1 MKGVIVLKHYKN
13 CDKQTKEEKEEKE
26 EKKNKGQTGLMARV
40 KESNG

>member
-1 MKGVIVLKHYKN
+1 MKGVIILKDYKN
-13 CDKQTKEEKEEKE
+13 CDKPTKEEKE